1 MDTLST
7 NGQLRLVPL
16 IKNNYI
22 ISYDTCPQCEK
33 NIKFYMSKRSYI
45 CNNYTCRKSI
55 FPFRGTLFSK
65 LKLPVNIQLHILYE
79 FLKKTPCGII
89 SSSLEVNKNT
99 VTAYYRIGRK
109 YLEDKQYFNKNR
121 KIGGRNKIVEIDES
135 EIEKENIIRD
145 IE

>member
-1 MDTLST
+1 MQKI
-7 NGQLRLVPL
+7 NFP
-16 IKNNYI
+16 
-22 ISYDTCPQCEK
+22 ISRY
-33 NIKFYMSKRSYI
+33 N
-45 CNNYTCRKSI
+45 
-55 FPFRGTLFSK
+55 FSK
-65 LKLPVNIQLHILYE
+65 LKLPVNIQRHILYE

-99 VTAYYRIGRK
+99 VTAYYKIFRE

-145 IE
+145 IEQKEHGLQVVQKEVF